1 MYKKTKEQR
10 AGDYENLLFFL
21 KKTRRSFH
29 ITKTETS
36 EFIQLGKIRYYKDRG
51 GDDIP
56 KKEMFI
62 FQMIQ
67 KDAEKYLQEN
77 THLLGK
83 NIWSP
88 IVFNNCD
95 PIRMHRKIEEKGV
108 FIDANV
114 VEIDLTY
121 AYAEFAKRIGII
133 SIKTFERLILLSKPT
148 RLAAIGSIATVKRMD
163 IYEGGKYIKTT
174 DPEPR
179 PTRPLFFLIAQQ
191 VSNLMLE
198 LTEQYE
204 QIYFCW
210 VDALF
215 MPAGNYHKVTN
226 ELLCKCLKFKEKRE
240 LTMTIENA
248 DGGNLK
254 YTIRGK
260 QAEERI
266 FVFSKFNSPH
276 VFNHVQGRER
286 DLMDF
291 INENKNDPKTLK
303 EKFTSRIID
312 TYGTADISKIN
323 MAKICRA
330 LENTGLDYKN
340 FLKIKKEIETSEHR
354 YDPSVMDFISLVVLT
369 EHIEAIKEL
378 KDVKNESVESDWVEK
393 TEEGYWTKEV
403 QQYKYTLEQ

>member
-1 MYKKTKEQR
+1 
-10 AGDYENLLFFL
+10 
-21 KKTRRSFH
+21 
-29 ITKTETS
+29 
-36 EFIQLGKIRYYKDRG
+36 
-51 GDDIP
+51 
-56 KKEMFI
+56 
-62 FQMIQ
+62 
-67 KDAEKYLQEN
+67 
-77 THLLGK
+77 
-83 NIWSP
+83 
-88 IVFNNCD
+88 
-95 PIRMHRKIEEKGV
+95 MHRKIEEKGV